1 VIDNV
6 FISFTVLSALMSEWS
21 FRISAQR
28 RSQMIKISRST
39 IVTWLII
46 AFMLAIAGA
55 IEVSLIL
62 DPPTQEEIDDAGRK
76 MLEFYPAF

>member
-1 VIDNV
+1 
-6 FISFTVLSALMSEWS
+6 
-21 FRISAQR
+21 
-28 RSQMIKISRST
+28 MIKISRST